1 MERIKG
7 RNVSWLEKILPV
19 PGLLLTTF
27 LAIGLFASKFDHW
40 ASSRGFAVYVDN
52 NRSTIGLI
60 VQVISQFL
68 GMTNVYALSKS
79 AYAESCVYTIHPIL
93 GT

>member
-1 MERIKG
+1 MERTKD

-19 PGLLLTTF
+19 PGLLLTTL
-27 LAIGLFASKFDHW
+27 LAIGLFATKFDHW

-68 GMTNVYALSKS
+68 GMLNVYALSKS
-79 AYAESCVYTIHPIL
+79 ACA
-93 GT
+93 

>member
-7 RNVSWLEKILPV
+7 RTVSWLEKVLPV
-19 PGLLLTTF
+19 PGLLLTTL

-40 ASSRGFAVYVDN
+40 ASSRAVAVFVDN
-52 NRSTIGLI
+52 NRPTLGLI

-68 GMTNVYALSKS
+68 GLTNVYALSKS
-79 AYAESCVYTIHPIL
+79 AYA
-93 GT
+93 

>member
-1 MERIKG
+1 MEITKG
-7 RNVSWLEKILPV
+7 RNVSWLEKVLPI

-27 LAIGLFASKFDHW
+27 LAIGLFATKFDHW

-52 NRSTIGLI
+52 NRSTLGLI

-68 GMTNVYALSKS
+68 GLINVYALSKS
-79 AYAESCVYTIHPIL
+79 VYV
-93 GT
+93 